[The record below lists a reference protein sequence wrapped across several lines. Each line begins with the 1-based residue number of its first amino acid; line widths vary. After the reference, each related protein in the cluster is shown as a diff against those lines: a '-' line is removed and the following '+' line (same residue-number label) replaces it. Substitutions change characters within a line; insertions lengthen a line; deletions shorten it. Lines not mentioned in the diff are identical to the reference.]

1 MTFGLLCL
9 CADLSWSEE
18 GVTTELVGG
27 QAVCSTSHLSSFS
40 VLFDPVG
47 EPISGLHERILSLLS
62 YIGAGLS
69 LLGLALT
76 ILTYSLFR

>member
-1 MTFGLLCL
+1 M
-9 CADLSWSEE
+9 
-18 GVTTELVGG
+18 TTEMAGG
-27 QAVCSTSHLSSFS
+27 RAVCSTSHLSSFS
-40 VLFDPVG
+40 VLFDPVA
-47 EPISGLHERILSLLS
+47 EPFGGLHERVLSLLS